1 GVEGNVT
8 AYLRRGGD
16 FNWTMNV
23 NGTFVR
29 NEIKSLSSDEIY
41 LNAFSDL
48 EASHILKVG
57 EPIGS
62 FVGLKFTGIDTQTGD
77 ATYEDTNGDGII
89 DYDDAQI
96 IGRALPTFFG
106 GVTNKFSY
114 KNWDLSI
121 FT

>member
-1 GVEGNVT
+1 MQGGRFNGSLEFFQSRENAAAAAAMPFRAPPGFATVTRNSGEVQNTGVEGNVT

-62 FVGLKFTGIDTQTGD
+62 FAWIEIYG
-77 ATYEDTNGDGII
+77 N
-89 DYDDAQI
+89 
-96 IGRALPTFFG
+96 
-106 GVTNKFSY
+106 
-114 KNWDLSI
+114 
-121 FT
+121 